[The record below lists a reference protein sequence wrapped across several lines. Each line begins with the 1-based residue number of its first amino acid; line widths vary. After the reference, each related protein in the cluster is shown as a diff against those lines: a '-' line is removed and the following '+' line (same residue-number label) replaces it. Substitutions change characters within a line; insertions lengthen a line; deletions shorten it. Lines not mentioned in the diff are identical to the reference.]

1 MSILSID
8 LNVKGYIVWQD
19 LSGRSLFDEL
29 HCNTKAFPIF
39 LLTLNLS
46 RVDTDVL

>member
-1 MSILSID
+1 MVTMSILSID

-29 HCNTKAFPIF
+29 LCNTKAISNISFNIEF
-39 LLTLNLS
+39 DQS
-46 RVDTDVL
+46 